1 MARFL
6 FFLLFDV
13 IVWSYRLKL
22 LFEVIVWSL
31 QQEKPQRQRRRF
43 TRAWLKKKK
52 KRLGNQAE
60 LVKPG
65 TEWLGSENISE
76 SKKTKQKKSKEK
88 SHSRIPTN

>member
-1 MARFL
+1 M
-6 FFLLFDV
+6 
-13 IVWSYRLKL
+13 K
-22 LFEVIVWSL
+22 
-31 QQEKPQRQRRRF
+31 F
-43 TRAWLKKKK
+43 TTRETATTTSPFYKGLTKKKK

-60 LVKPG
+60 LVKPD